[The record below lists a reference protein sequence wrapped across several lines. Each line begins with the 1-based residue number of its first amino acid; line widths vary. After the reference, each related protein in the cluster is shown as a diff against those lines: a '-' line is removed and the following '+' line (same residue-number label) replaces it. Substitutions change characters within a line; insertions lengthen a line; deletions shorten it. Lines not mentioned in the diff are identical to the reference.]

1 MACRETNLSFIV
13 EFFGLNSAGPREEIA
28 AGAFE
33 HCNEASNFIKS
44 KEFYV

>member
-1 MACRETNLSFIV
+1 MACTRKTLPLIV
-13 EFFGLNSAGPREEIA
+13 EFFRLNSAGSRKERA

-33 HCNEASNFIKS
+33 HCNEASAFIKS